1 MRTTCTGWETLCLRE
16 ARAPKLA
23 PTCGILTFWHSQT
36 PPAAA
41 LPDDECPDTA
51 KEHEVKLINV
61 LECLLAHGARVH
73 CTDIYGDSP
82 LHYAAVRGYPRLV
95 QKLIEAGASIKLEN
109 MYGSSA
115 QRLAEIN
122 SVRSP
127 LSVQNPGSLSLC
139 LALPLFLSL
148 SLFLFLFLS
157 FSVSLCLSV
166 SLSLSV
172 SFSL

>member
-1 MRTTCTGWETLCLRE
+1 M
-16 ARAPKLA
+16 
-23 PTCGILTFWHSQT
+23 
-36 PPAAA
+36 
-41 LPDDECPDTA
+41 
-51 KEHEVKLINV
+51 KLINV

-139 LALPLFLSL
+139 LALPLSLSL

-157 FSVSLCLSV
+157 LSVSLCLSV